1 MNFESE
7 FIKSIKSWPKMRKW
21 ISVQQLNGVSNAN
34 FLDKTLA
41 RYYKTYSDQAR
52 VLMYTEK

>member
-1 MNFESE
+1 MAKNEKMKWTSE
-7 FIKSIKSWPKMRKW
+7 
-21 ISVQQLNGVSNAN
+21 QQLNGVSNAN
-34 FLDKTLA
+34 LDKTLA